1 MFIKQLSIFVENKPG
16 RLVAILDTLAENG
29 IDISA
34 LSIADTADYG
44 VARMIVSNPELAVA
58 CLKEIGVFVKLTD
71 VFAVTIDD
79 SPGGLTKSLH
89 KITDEGIEISYIYAF
104 VGKISGKAIMVLKVN
119 NPEKAE
125 DILKNSDVEL
135 LSAKDV
141 YRI

>member
-79 SPGGLTKSLH
+79 SPGGLAKSLH
-89 KITDEGIEISYIYAF
+89 KITDEGIEISYMYAF

>member
-1 MFIKQLSIFVENKPG
+1 MFIKQLSVFIENKPG
-16 RLVAILDTLAENG
+16 RLVTILDTLAENG

-44 VARMIVSNPELAVA
+44 IARMIVNNPELAVT
-58 CLKEIGVFVKLTD
+58 CLREIGVFVKLTD
-71 VFAVTIDD
+71 VFAVTIEDL
-79 SPGGLTKSLH
+79 PGGLAGSLH
-89 KITDEGIEISYIYAF
+89 TITDEGVEICYMYAF

-125 DILKNSDVEL
+125 ELLKKSDIEL

>member
-1 MFIKQLSIFVENKPG
+1 M
-16 RLVAILDTLAENG
+16 AILDTLAENG

-89 KITDEGIEISYIYAF
+89 KITDEGIEISYMYAF

-125 DILKNSDVEL
+125 DILENSDVEL

>member
-79 SPGGLTKSLH
+79 LPGGLTKSLH
-89 KITDEGIEISYIYAF
+89 KITDEGIEISYMYAF

-119 NPEKAE
+119 NPKKAE

>member
-1 MFIKQLSIFVENKPG
+1 MSIKQISVLIENKMG
-16 RLVAILDTLAENG
+16 SLAEVTDFLAKSNVNLR
-29 IDISA
+29 A

-89 KITDEGIEISYIYAF
+89 KITDEGIEISYMYAF

>member
-1 MFIKQLSIFVENKPG
+1 
-16 RLVAILDTLAENG
+16 
-29 IDISA
+29 
-34 LSIADTADYG
+34 
-44 VARMIVSNPELAVA
+44 MIVSNPEIAVA

-89 KITDEGIEISYIYAF
+89 KITDEEIEISYMYAF

>member
-79 SPGGLTKSLH
+79 LPGGLTKSLH
-89 KITDEGIEISYIYAF
+89 KITDEGIEISYMYAF

>member
-89 KITDEGIEISYIYAF
+89 KITDEGIEISYMYAF
-104 VGKISGKAIMVLKVN
+104 VGKISGKAIMVLKF
-119 NPEKAE
+119 
-125 DILKNSDVEL
+125 
-135 LSAKDV
+135 
-141 YRI
+141 